1 MCADEHT
8 PMDNR
13 LRNTSQK
20 QVDAHRNTSQKQVD
34 AHRKR
39 GRPGVRGCGV
49 GGTVGKEGGNG
60 HTVGHAVVGRVGE
73 GGVP

>member
-1 MCADEHT
+1 MRMCADEHT

-13 LRNTSQK
+13 L
-20 QVDAHRNTSQKQVD
+20 RNTSQKQVD